1 MRRLWCPSGYGFQNS
16 ADSHANTDPKRPVF
30 ALVKAILG
38 DESAYKPD
46 SVAPEGAGGHPSA
59 TAVANGLRASAC
71 DLPDDSGE
79 QPSIAVTGPKA
90 LLVLLR
96 AGFTE
101 PPQSPGVLVVSYT
114 TVSP

>member
-1 MRRLWCPSGYGFQNS
+1 VHVP
-16 ADSHANTDPKRPVF
+16 
-30 ALVKAILG
+30 G
-38 DESAYKPD
+38 DESACKPD

-79 QPSIAVTGPKA
+79 QPSNAVTGPKA